1 MDNISN
7 NNKVAIGIINYL
19 VDIVKYIAV
28 LLYFS
33 FMFWVSFGFFT
44 VFFDEFAAT
53 LLSVLMVYISYDSV
67 IRPKLCLPK

>member
-7 NNKVAIGIINYL
+7 NNKVAVGIINYL
-19 VDIVKYIAV
+19 VDIVKCIAV

-53 LLSVLMVYISYDSV
+53 LLAVLMVYISYDNV
-67 IRPKLCLPK
+67 IKPKISLPK